1 MRFITPKGV
10 TTVTT
15 PKRVRLC
22 KIEKIVKQEQEQ
34 ENTKM

>member
-1 MRFITPKGV
+1 MRYITPKG
-10 TTVTT
+10 VTT